1 MKRLLFICLLLVAA
15 WTLFAQTGLFGLYYG
30 ESYGAVKDSL
40 ENYEPAFDCIEE
52 EGTRSV
58 YVSYDNE
65 YVDQIVCY
73 FDKPNG
79 SLVSW
84 QVFYIEQPEE
94 DIWDIAY
101 DAAYDWHDEGDYDD
115 DFEVYSWELGGGKML
130 LMGYNS
136 DYWLVADYYNEAYPE
151 ISEVKYW

>member
-1 MKRLLFICLLLVAA
+1 MKRLLFTCLLLVAA

-73 FDKPNG
+73 FPGRFFTSNSPKRISGISPMMQLTIG
-79 SLVSW
+79 MMKAITTTTLK
-84 QVFYIEQPEE
+84 YI
-94 DIWDIAY
+94 A
-101 DAAYDWHDEGDYDD
+101 G
-115 DFEVYSWELGGGKML
+115 
-130 LMGYNS
+130 N
-136 DYWLVADYYNEAYPE
+136 
-151 ISEVKYW
+151 